1 MDFTC
6 CRCGLERN
14 PSDGERITVVKL
26 PCDTLMLTIACRK
39 KIIGDLFVFVVS
51 VVQTLLVV
59 MFWMKLNDYNIS

>member
-26 PCDTLMLTIACRK
+26 PCDTLMLTLNCVQKEDYWR
-39 KIIGDLFVFVVS
+39 FVCLCCECSPNAFSCYV
-51 VVQTLLVV
+51 L
-59 MFWMKLNDYNIS
+59 DEIE